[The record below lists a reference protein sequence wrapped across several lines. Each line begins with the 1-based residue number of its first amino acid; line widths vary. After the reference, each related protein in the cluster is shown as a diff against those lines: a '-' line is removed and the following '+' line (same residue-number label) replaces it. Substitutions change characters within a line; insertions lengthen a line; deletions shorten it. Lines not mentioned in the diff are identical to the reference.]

1 MPPLLPPLWA
11 FIPLRRYGTMGEQRY
26 TALRTI
32 ATVLKALAWILAV
45 ACGLVFLGA
54 IIYYAAIQTEAQAL
68 LVAVMSVFYS
78 VFGFIYL
85 YAGAEAIL
93 VILDIEEN
101 TRRSGAFL
109 AQLAQQAR
117 PPAPPL
123 AP

>member
-1 MPPLLPPLWA
+1 ME
-11 FIPLRRYGTMGEQRY
+11 EQRY

-32 ATVLKALAWILAV
+32 ATVLKVVAWILLV
-45 ACGLVFLGA
+45 LCGLAFVGA
-54 IIYYAAIQTEAQAL
+54 VIYAAIQTEAEAL
-68 LVAVMSVFYS
+68 LVAVMSVVYG

-123 AP
+123 APTPPNVPS

>member
-1 MPPLLPPLWA
+1 MV
-11 FIPLRRYGTMGEQRY
+11 EERY

-32 ATVLKALAWILAV
+32 ATVLKVLAWVLAV
-45 ACGLVFLGA
+45 VCSLVFLGA
-54 IIYYAAIQTEAQAL
+54 IIYAAIQTEAQAL

-101 TRRSGAFL
+101 TRRSGVFL
-109 AQLAQQAR
+109 AQLAQQA
-117 PPAPPL
+117 PPL
-123 AP
+123 PPSPPDAAS